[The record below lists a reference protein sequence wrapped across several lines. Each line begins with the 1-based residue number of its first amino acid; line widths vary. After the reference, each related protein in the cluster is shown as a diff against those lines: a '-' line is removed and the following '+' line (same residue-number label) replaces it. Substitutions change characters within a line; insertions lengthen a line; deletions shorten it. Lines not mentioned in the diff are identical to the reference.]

1 MTGLNWFPMACAG
14 EVKELATA
22 LGSTNV
28 EEMKNAVKKVIAAMT
43 VNKDMSSLVPSVVNC
58 MRTGETAIN
67 CMPLGPVFT
76 RIRKA

>member
-1 MTGLNWFPMACAG
+1 MSPWRVFFCFCLAFVAG

-28 EEMKNAVKKVIAAMT
+28 EEMKDAVKKVIAAMT

-58 MRTGETAIN
+58 MRTGEVAIA
-67 CMPLGPVFT
+67 PIVV
-76 RIRKA
+76 